1 MAARRHETATQT
13 LTVVGLRCGVGGGCG
28 IQSGVVC
35 VGSIGG

>member
-13 LTVVGLRCGVGGGCG
+13 LTVVGLGCVVGGGSG

-35 VGSIGG
+35 VGSSRG